1 MIFDAQEKAIRQ
13 RLKDDFIHY
22 ASKCLRIRT
31 KSGSVEPFLL
41 NKAQL
46 YIHEQLEKQKGE
58 TGKVRALVLKGR
70 QQGVSTLIG
79 GRFYHKVS
87 HHFGMQAFIL
97 THALDATQNLYK
109 MAQRYYENTPVPVKP
124 QVTTSNSKEL
134 IFGLLD
140 SGYKLG
146 TAENKAVGRSATIQ
160 LLHSSEVA
168 FWNNAAEHAKGIM
181 QAVPNSP
188 GTEII
193 MESTANGVGNFFH
206 QQWQQAE
213 AGQSDYIAIFVPWFW
228 QTEYA
233 VKVDGSFSTT
243 SAEDELMFQH
253 GLTVEQIAWRRLK
266 ITEFSV
272 NGMDGEK
279 AFKQEYPCIVGSQRV
294 GTNSGIIPIQ
304 EVIASD
310 ITNTGMVNQSWYS
323 GNKETIEIVTTLGYS
338 LECTLDHRI
347 AIAIGFTEAN
357 KSLNETIKLAIPKL
371 SSNYYFISW
380 NPMPCVSS
388 RIYIDE
394 DWGLFLGY
402 FMGDGSYSDATLSF
416 AFTKTDVESIAT
428 VEHLILKLFGLTTA
442 KRETSVN
449 GIEVRVGCKALKPI
463 FEELVIITNKNGVA
477 KRKVCIPECIW
488 RSPEPVVSNFL
499 KGLFDADGFAA
510 IYAAGVRFFSKH
522 EQFAKDVQLL
532 LLAFGIT
539 CRRMH
544 IQKKNSKGH
553 IYMGSE
559 LSLRGNESRLYRDKI
574 GFISQRKIDRMAQWN
589 VRKNTG
595 SLSIPLLYQDQVIAI
610 NPKGY
615 QDVYD
620 LELNNSEHVFDA
632 QGILVH
638 NCTSVEAFQTTGEDT
653 YISSELIMKA
663 RKCEAEKYGKLVIG
677 VDPARFG
684 DDRTAIIRR
693 QGRVAYN
700 LETHIK
706 KDTME
711 VVGIVNTI
719 IEQEKPFKVFV
730 DVGGL
735 GAGVVDRLKELGH
748 RDIVVAVNAGSSA
761 LDARKYYNK
770 RAEMWAMYKQWLL
783 DEPCQI
789 PDSNELHADSCGIR
803 YKVDSNSR
811 LVMEQKAE
819 MKKRGIRSCD
829 TSDSLCLTFALPD
842 SALHDSHTN
851 SKIASKVLSSQKSA
865 LRARSNL
872 YGSQQ
877 NS

>member
-1 MIFDAQEKAIRQ
+1 MSFDAQEKAIRQ

-22 ASKCLRIRT
+22 ASKCLKIRT

-46 YIHEQLEKQKGE
+46 YIHEQLERQKGE
-58 TGKVRALVLKGR
+58 TGKVRALCLKGR

-160 LLHSSEVA
+160 LLHGSEVG

-181 QAVPNSP
+181 QAVPNSFN
-188 GTEII
+188 TEII

-233 VKVDGSFSTT
+233 VKVDGLFSTT
-243 SAEDELMFQH
+243 AAEDELMFQH
-253 GLTVEQIAWRRLK
+253 GLTVEQVAWRRLK

-279 AFKQEYPCIVGSQRV
+279 AFKQEYP
-294 GTNSGIIPIQ
+294 
-304 EVIASD
+304 
-310 ITNTGMVNQSWYS
+310 
-323 GNKETIEIVTTLGYS
+323 
-338 LECTLDHRI
+338 
-347 AIAIGFTEAN
+347 
-357 KSLNETIKLAIPKL
+357 
-371 SSNYYFISW
+371 
-380 NPMPCVSS
+380 
-388 RIYIDE
+388 
-394 DWGLFLGY
+394 
-402 FMGDGSYSDATLSF
+402 
-416 AFTKTDVESIAT
+416 
-428 VEHLILKLFGLTTA
+428 
-442 KRETSVN
+442 
-449 GIEVRVGCKALKPI
+449 
-463 FEELVIITNKNGVA
+463 
-477 KRKVCIPECIW
+477 
-488 RSPEPVVSNFL
+488 
-499 KGLFDADGFAA
+499 
-510 IYAAGVRFFSKH
+510 
-522 EQFAKDVQLL
+522 
-532 LLAFGIT
+532 
-539 CRRMH
+539 
-544 IQKKNSKGH
+544 
-553 IYMGSE
+553 
-559 LSLRGNESRLYRDKI
+559 
-574 GFISQRKIDRMAQWN
+574 
-589 VRKNTG
+589 
-595 SLSIPLLYQDQVIAI
+595 
-610 NPKGY
+610 
-615 QDVYD
+615 
-620 LELNNSEHVFDA
+620 
-632 QGILVH
+632 
-638 NCTSVEAFQTTGEDT
+638 CTSVEAFQTTGEDT

-663 RKCEAEKYGKLVIG
+663 RKCETEKYGKIVIG

-719 IEQEKPFKVFV
+719 IEQERPFKVFV

-829 TSDSLCLTFALPD
+829 TSDALCFEAGTLIHTPTGKKPIEQLSIGDEVLTPLGKTRICKTWVSETSLLTTVKFSNGSQLRGKGEHKIFTWNNGVCRMDALELTFDVEVYSKIGKLKWLLLRPLLTKAKNSEFRPLVDIINQITGMHMSAFYIVACGQKLMEIYQRIITFIRWMEIGATIIFRTLNVFWHPIIIANTRLSDSKIQNTESRIKRILQKPWLRRPSGIHHQMELNGISDTENKRGWIKSCISLIAPFVTMNSNQLLNARDSVLNHADKKDVTPNKKHCLRYVLGAIKRFWLTSIVKSRAAPSCVQTENVPMMKVYNLTLEKHNAYYANNILVYNCLTFALPD

-865 LRARSNL
+865 LKARSNL
-872 YGSQQ
+872 YGGQQ